1 MSRHGDRAATK
12 RPLPPGFFTIWTTVA
27 LDLVGFGIVAPLQGL
42 YVERL
47 GASPTTVGFLF
58 ASFSL
63 AQFVFAP
70 VWGRISDR
78 IGRKPV
84 IIVSLFGTAI
94 GSFLTGAS
102 NVLWLVFLGRI
113 IDGASGGSVS
123 VAQAAVTDVAS
134 DEDRPHLLGLLSAAF
149 GVGFVLGPAIG
160 GLAALGGP
168 RVPFFVAGSIALVNA
183 VAAIKRLPETSTAAQ
198 RAADAHAPRVREGRR
213 RQLLRLATIGFIATS
228 AFSIFEATFA
238 LFAEHRFSL
247 GSAGVATVFVG
258 IGLGLVAVQGGAI
271 RPVTNAI
278 GAVGA
283 LRAGLMLN
291 VAGLLML
298 AASKH
303 WVVLV
308 PALVLLVAGQGLAAP
323 SLTASVAQVSDP
335 SRRGQ
340 ALGFQQGVGA
350 IARVVGPAMGGALFQ
365 HAGVPVPYVVGAG
378 MVFAAAALA
387 FAFVA

>member
-1 MSRHGDRAATK
+1 
-12 RPLPPGFFTIWTTVA
+12 
-27 LDLVGFGIVAPLQGL
+27 
-42 YVERL
+42 
-47 GASPTTVGFLF
+47 
-58 ASFSL
+58 
-63 AQFVFAP
+63 
-70 VWGRISDR
+70 
-78 IGRKPV
+78 
-84 IIVSLFGTAI
+84 
-94 GSFLTGAS
+94 
-102 NVLWLVFLGRI
+102 VFLGRI

-168 RVPFFVAGSIALVNA
+168 RVPFFVAGSIALINA

-198 RAADAHAPRVREGRR
+198 RAADARAPRVREGRR
-213 RQLLRLATIGFIATS
+213 RQLMQLAAIGFIATS

-247 GSAGVATVFVG
+247 GSAGVAAVFVG

-278 GAVGA
+278 GALGS

-291 VAGLLML
+291 VAGLLLL

-303 WVVLV
+303 WAVLV

-323 SLTASVAQVSDP
+323 SLTATVAQVSDP
-335 SRRGQ
+335 SRRGES
-340 ALGFQQGVGA
+340 LGFQQGVSA
-350 IARVVGPAMGGALFQ
+350 VARVVGPAMGGALFQ
-365 HAGVPVPYVVGAG
+365 HAGIPVPYVVGAG

-387 FAFVA
+387 FTFVT